1 MLLCAVPDAEI
12 HGQMIACSP
21 SPMGAGEDRISD
33 LGPPYDAVLVPEVR
47 VESL

>member
-21 SPMGAGEDRISD
+21 SPMGAGESD

-47 VESL
+47 AESL